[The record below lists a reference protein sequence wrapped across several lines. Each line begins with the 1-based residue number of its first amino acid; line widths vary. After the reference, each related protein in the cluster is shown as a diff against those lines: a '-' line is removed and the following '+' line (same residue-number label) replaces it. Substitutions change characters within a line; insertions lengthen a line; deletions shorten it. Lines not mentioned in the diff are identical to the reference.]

1 MSINHDEG
9 IMWTERQ
16 STTEKVEKS
25 LHFNRLASTC
35 FSPAAFKAIERV
47 ERNDGFVFLLE

>member
-1 MSINHDEG
+1 MKGSCGPNDNQLQ
-9 IMWTERQ
+9 RKL
-16 STTEKVEKS
+16 EKT